1 MKYTV
6 NIDTN
11 DDPRMQEAFGD
22 ILSLGHPATPT
33 DIEKAMFNW
42 LEGQTHDYERRK
54 NMTSFTPPQFVEQKN

>member
-6 NIDTN
+6 NVDSA
-11 DDPRMQEAFGD
+11 DDARIEEAFSN
-22 ILSLGHPATPT
+22 ILNLGRPATPT

-54 NMTSFTPPQFVEQKN
+54 NMSSFTPVEFVE